1 MQYFNKNR
9 YSNNTIIVI
18 QNILQITYTMRKK
31 DSTDDPTTLYQH
43 CIYQYFNDLKRYKN
57 TKIILTVI

>member
-31 DSTDDPTTLYQH
+31 DSTDDPTTPLSTLYISISQR
-43 CIYQYFNDLKRYKN
+43 LK
-57 TKIILTVI
+57 KI